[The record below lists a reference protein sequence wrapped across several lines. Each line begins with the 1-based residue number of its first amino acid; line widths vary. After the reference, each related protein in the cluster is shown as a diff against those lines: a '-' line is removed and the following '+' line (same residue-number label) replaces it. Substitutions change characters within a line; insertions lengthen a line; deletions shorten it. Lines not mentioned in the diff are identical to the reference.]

1 MSYNNKNNLM
11 ERMYT
16 YKYRLYPDKE
26 QTIYLSKLFG
36 CCRLV
41 YNHFLNDKQ
50 TQYKETKSSDS
61 YNVQQTK
68 LTQLRKTEEY
78 NFLNEMPLQ
87 VLQASLRNMH
97 TAFDRFYKHKGGYPN
112 YKSKRDKQ
120 AFRMPQGFKLQD
132 NKLHIPKL
140 KSSIKCK
147 VSKELIGK
155 PCFATVIKS
164 KLGKYYVSITVKQDN
179 YQPYPHTNKSVGLD
193 LGIKDLV
200 ITSDG
205 VKYSRHKQQIKQ
217 LKHKLKHNQRH
228 LSRKQH
234 GSNRYEKQVLKCNRI
249 YEKITNVK
257 VDYIHKITTQL
268 VKQYDIIK
276 VEDLNI
282 KGMIKNHKLAEVIN
296 ECNWGE
302 FVNMLQYKCDWNG
315 KQLIKIDR
323 FYPSSQIC
331 SECGC
336 RNKKVKN
343 LAIRQWTCE
352 CCGSKHDRDVNAA
365 INILRYNSV
374 RNTEYSRGGVNK
386 PDGTT
391 CSTSDC
397 LDSTKAIGKE
407 TTIELE
413 IL

>member
-1 MSYNNKNNLM
+1 M

-26 QTIYLSKLFG
+26 QTNYLSKLFG

-41 YNHFLNDKQ
+41 YNHFLNEKQ

-78 NFLNEMPLQ
+78 SFLNEIPLQ

-112 YKSKRDKQ
+112 YKTKRNKQ
-120 AFRMPQGFKLQD
+120 TFKISQSNTFHIRD

-140 KSSIKCK
+140 KSGIKCK
-147 VSKELIGK
+147 VSRELVGE
-155 PCFATVIKS
+155 PCFATITKTKS
-164 KLGKYYVSITVKQDN
+164 GKYYVSITVKQDN
-179 YQPYPHTNKSVGLD
+179 YQPYTHTNKSVGLD

-205 VKYSRHKQQIKQ
+205 VKYPRHKQQIKQ
-217 LKHKLKHNQRH
+217 LKRKLKHNQRH

-234 GSNRYEKQVLKCNRI
+234 GSKRYEKQVLKCNRI

-257 VDYIHKITTQL
+257 VDYIHKITTKL

-282 KGMIKNHKLAEVIN
+282 KGMVKNHKLAEVIN

-302 FVNMLQYKCDWNG
+302 FVNMLQYKCVWNN
-315 KQLIKIDR
+315 KQLVKVDR
-323 FYPSSQIC
+323 FYPSSQLC
-331 SECGC
+331 CECGC
-336 RNKKVKN
+336 RNKKLKSLN
-343 LAIRQWTCE
+343 IRQWTCE
-352 CCGSKHDRDVNAA
+352 CCGTLHDRDINAA
-365 INILRYNSV
+365 MNILKYNSV
-374 RNTEYSRGGVNK
+374 RNAEYSRGGVYK
-386 PDGTT
+386 PNGTT
-391 CSTSDC
+391 CLTSDR
-397 LDSTKAIGKE
+397 LNSEKVYNKEAI
-407 TTIELE
+407 IELKV
-413 IL
+413 LQD

>member
-1 MSYNNKNNLM
+1 M
-11 ERMYT
+11 EKRLYT

-26 QTIYLSKLFG
+26 QVVYLSKLFG

-41 YNHFLNDKQ
+41 YNHFLNEKQ
-50 TQYKETKSSDS
+50 TQYKETKSSDN
-61 YNVQQTK
+61 YNTQQSK
-68 LTQLRKTEEY
+68 LTQLRKTSEY
-78 NFLNEMPLQ
+78 SFLNEMPLQ
-87 VLQASLRNMH
+87 VLQASLRNMY
-97 TAFDRFYKHKGGYPN
+97 TAFDKFYKHKGGYPN

-120 AFRMPQGFKLQD
+120 AFRMPQGFKLQN

-140 KSSIKCK
+140 KTGIKCV
-147 VSKELIGK
+147 VSKELVDE
-155 PCFATVIKS
+155 PCFATVTKS
-164 KLGKYYVSITVKQDN
+164 KSGKYYVSITVKQDI
-179 YQPYPHTNKSVGLD
+179 YQTYPHTNKSVGLD

-205 VKYSRHKQQIKQ
+205 VKYPRLKKQIKQ
-217 LKHKLKHNQRH
+217 LKRKLKHNQRH

-234 GSNRYEKQVLKCNRI
+234 GSKRYEKQVLKCNRI

-257 VDYIHKITTQL
+257 TDYIHKITTEL

-282 KGMIKNHKLAEVIN
+282 KGMVKNHKLAEVIN

-302 FVNMLQYKCDWNG
+302 FVNMLQYKCVWNN
-315 KQLIKIDR
+315 KQLVKVDR
-323 FYPSSQIC
+323 FYPSSQMC
-331 SECGC
+331 CECGC
-336 RNKKVKN
+336 KNKKVKN

-352 CCGSKHDRDVNAA
+352 CCGTLHDRDVNAA
-365 INILRYNSV
+365 INILKYNSV

-391 CSTSDC
+391 CLASDY
-397 LDSTKAIGKE
+397 LDSAKAFGKE
-407 TTIELE
+407 TITELE
-413 IL
+413 VLQD

>member
-1 MSYNNKNNLM
+1 M
-11 ERMYT
+11 ERMYA
-16 YKYRLYPDKE
+16 YRYRLYPDKE
-26 QTIYLSKLFG
+26 QVVYLSKLFG

-41 YNHFLNDKQ
+41 YNYFLNEKQ
-50 TQYKETKSSDS
+50 LQYKETKSSDS
-61 YNVQQTK
+61 YNIQQSK
-68 LTQLRKTEEY
+68 LTQLRKIEEY

-112 YKSKRDKQ
+112 YKNKRDKQ
-120 AFRMPQGFKLQD
+120 AFKIAQPKTFHIKD

-140 KSSIKCK
+140 KSGIKCK
-147 VSKELIGK
+147 VSKELVGE
-155 PCFATVIKS
+155 PCFATVTKTKS
-164 KLGKYYVSITVKQDN
+164 GRYFVSITVKQDN
-179 YQPYPHTNKSVGLD
+179 YQPYSHTNKSMGLD

-205 VKYSRHKQQIKQ
+205 VKYPRLKKQIKQ
-217 LKHKLKHNQRH
+217 LKRKLKHNQRH

-234 GSNRYEKQVLKCNRI
+234 GSKRYEKQVLKCNRI

-257 VDYIHKITTQL
+257 VDYIHKITTEL
-268 VKQYDIIK
+268 VKTYDIIK

-282 KGMIKNHKLAEVIN
+282 KGMVKNHKLAEVIN

-302 FVNMLQYKCDWNG
+302 FVRMLQYKCDWNN
-315 KQLIKIDR
+315 KQLVKVDR

-352 CCGSKHDRDVNAA
+352 CCGTLHDRDINAA

-386 PDGTT
+386 PNGTT
-391 CSTSDC
+391 CLTSDC
-397 LDSTKAIGKE
+397 LDSVKAFGKE
-407 TTIELE
+407 ATIELE
-413 IL
+413 VLQD